1 MSTDFI
7 QQKESRNATDAYNG
21 QTMAL
26 KHILIKFRVFS
37 KLKKKKTTE
46 DNREKYEKKTV

>member
-7 QQKESRNATDAYNG
+7 QQKEPRNATDAYNG

-37 KLKKKKTTE
+37 KLKKKKTE